1 MGRGRVGRGWEDGA
15 VRLFAS
21 VRPPAFVL
29 DHLRGAL
36 DLATAGADLPVRW
49 TAEENW
55 HLTVA
60 FFGEV
65 PEGALGEL
73 TGALAENADTTPPF
87 ELRLRGAG
95 VFSGRTLWVGAS
107 GDVDVMAHLS
117 RTSRAAGEQVS
128 SHHDTRERVRSHL
141 TVGRVL
147 DDGSAARRACS
158 RDRERIPGP
167 VDRLVHA
174 LALYEGP
181 TWTVEDLLLEQSWP
195 GGGRSGGPRYER
207 VARWRLGAVAG

>member
-1 MGRGRVGRGWEDGA
+1 M
-15 VRLFAS
+15 RLFAS
-21 VRPPAFVL
+21 IRPPGPVL

-36 DLATAGADLPVRW
+36 HTAATADLPVRW

-65 PEGALGEL
+65 PDGALGEL
-73 TGALAENADTTPPF
+73 GGSLGQVAGVAAPF

-107 GDVDVMAHLS
+107 GDDGAMAALARS
-117 RTSRAAGEQVS
+117 AREAGEMVS
-128 SHHDTRERVRSHL
+128 GFRDTRDRHRAHL

-158 RDRERIPGP
+158 RDGRRVPGA
-167 VDRLVHA
+167 VDHLVHA

-181 TWTVEDLLLEQSWP
+181 AWTVGELLLEQSWP
-195 GGGRSGGPRYER
+195 GGGRGGGPRYER
-207 VARWRLGAVAG
+207 VGRWPLGNAPRTVAG

>member
-1 MGRGRVGRGWEDGA
+1 
-15 VRLFAS
+15 
-21 VRPPAFVL
+21 VL

-36 DLATAGADLPVRW
+36 DLAATGPDVPVRW

-65 PEGALGEL
+65 PEGAVGEL
-73 TGALAENADTTPPF
+73 TDSLAEAARTVAPF

-107 GDVDVMAHLS
+107 GQLS
-117 RTSRAAGEQVS
+117 AEALLVQAVRQVGEQVS
-128 SHHDTRERVRSHL
+128 SYRDTRERLRPHL

-147 DDGSAARRACS
+147 DDSASRRTGSRS
-158 RDRERIPGP
+158 RGRVPGA
-167 VDRLVHA
+167 VDHLVHA

-181 TWTVEDLLLEQSWP
+181 TWVVEDLLLEQSWP
-195 GGGRSGGPRYER
+195 GGGRAGGPRYEQ
-207 VARWRLGAVAG
+207 VDRWPLGAVAG